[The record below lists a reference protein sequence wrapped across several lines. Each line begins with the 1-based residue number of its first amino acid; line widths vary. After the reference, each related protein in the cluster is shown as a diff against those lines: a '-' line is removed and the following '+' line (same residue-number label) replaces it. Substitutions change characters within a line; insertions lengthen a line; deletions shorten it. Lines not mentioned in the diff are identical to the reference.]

1 MATRAF
7 RGFLRRGGHRQR
19 GLQAGGGWHRYKWGN
34 LADMS
39 GDDPSFM
46 YRDAGAFKDN
56 ATKKLLFKKLS
67 PKQLNN

>member
-1 MATRAF
+1 
-7 RGFLRRGGHRQR
+7 
-19 GLQAGGGWHRYKWGN
+19 
-34 LADMS
+34 MS